1 MIEKY
6 CGMIDDLFGK
16 DENLSIDAWKYA
28 RFEEM
33 VKEKCPWVLEK
44 DQGSKILY
52 NRWFN
57 ADKSTNLRLVKQM
70 YADNLDELIAL
81 DKGDYKDMVDE
92 VITPLDDIFMK
103 LGNDVIRMCAGLMNG
118 SNSDKVVAKLQDEMR
133 KVVKDVKSEGSKT
146 AQTKLVKQLKR
157 LERVGGDASINA
169 AEGIVFRYQGKL
181 MKLTG
186 SFAPL
191 NQILGSIK
199 FSR

>member
-1 MIEKY
+1 
-6 CGMIDDLFGK
+6 MIDDLFGK
-16 DENLSIDAWKYA
+16 DENLSIDSWKYT

-33 VKEKCPWVLEK
+33 VKEKYPWILEK
-44 DQGSKILY
+44 ENGAKILY

-57 ADKSTNLRLVKQM
+57 ADKTTNLRLVKQM
-70 YADNLDELIAL
+70 YEEHLNELIEL
-81 DKGDYKDMVDE
+81 DKSGYKDMTDE
-92 VITPLDDIFMK
+92 VIAPLDEIFMK

-133 KVVKDVKSEGSKT
+133 KVIKDVKSEGSRT

-157 LERVGGDASINA
+157 LERVGGDSSINA
-169 AEGIVFRYQGKL
+169 TEGIVFRYQGKL

-199 FSR
+199 FGR